1 METVGDFMED
11 WIKKWK
17 QELSWQERWDVNGWG
32 RKPKPKMVISLDD
45 IYKDGKLFGC
55 DVIYN
60 LIGEDEIQIPELK
73 LDYYRE
79 EDGKH
84 YILDYDFDWEHE
96 SFTLSYLK
104 FENGIPYKARNEINF
119 HMLFSVQPGVEQVVF
134 KHAAESIIREV
145 EKLIDDDKKNNR
157 NS

>member
-1 METVGDFMED
+1 MTID
-11 WIKKWK
+11 
-17 QELSWQERWDVNGWG
+17 
-32 RKPKPKMVISLDD
+32 LDK

-84 YILDYDFDWEHE
+84 YILDYNFDWEHE
-96 SFTLSYLK
+96 SFILTYIK
-104 FENGIPYKARNEINF
+104 FENGTPYKARIQINF
-119 HMLFSVQPGVEQVVF
+119 HMLFDVKSGMEQMVF
-134 KHAAESIIREV
+134 EHAAESIIREV
-145 EKLIDDDKKNNR
+145 EKLINDDKENNR

>member
-1 METVGDFMED
+1 MED

-32 RKPKPKMVISLDD
+32 RKPKPKTVINLDD

-55 DVIYN
+55 DIICN
-60 LIGEDEIQIPELK
+60 LICEDEIQIPQFK

-79 EDGKH
+79 EVGKH
-84 YILDYDFDWEHE
+84 YILDYNFDWEYE
-96 SFTLSYLK
+96 SFILSYVK
-104 FENGIPYKARNEINF
+104 FENGIPYKARFEINF
-119 HMLFSVQPGVEQVVF
+119 RMLFDVKPGMEQMVF
-134 KHAAESIIREV
+134 EHAAESVIREV
-145 EKLIDDDKKNNR
+145 EKLIDDDKKDNR

>member
-1 METVGDFMED
+1 MED

-32 RKPKPKMVISLDD
+32 RKPKPKTFINLDD

-55 DVIYN
+55 DIICN
-60 LIGEDEIQIPELK
+60 LICEDEIQIPQFK

-84 YILDYDFDWEHE
+84 YILDYNFDWEYE
-96 SFTLSYLK
+96 SLILSYIK
-104 FENGIPYKARNEINF
+104 FENGIPYKARFEINF
-119 HMLFSVQPGVEQVVF
+119 RMLFDVKPGMEQMVF
-134 KHAAESIIREV
+134 EHAAESVIREV
-145 EKLIDDDKKNNR
+145 EKLIDDDKKDNR